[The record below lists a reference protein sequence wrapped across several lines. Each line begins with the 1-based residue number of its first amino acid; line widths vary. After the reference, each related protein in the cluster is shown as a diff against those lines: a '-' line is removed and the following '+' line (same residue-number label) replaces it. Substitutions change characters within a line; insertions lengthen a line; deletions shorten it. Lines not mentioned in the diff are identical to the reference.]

1 MQAGYDSATL
11 DENASQ
17 NISYVTNMCVH
28 DAVPVYETARR
39 PEKPNIDTSYFWK
52 KYVLTSPA
60 SASRFGVLTS
70 PGSGTYNFIQNTFKK
85 TIYMCYPDAVPV
97 NGTP

>member
-52 KYVLTSPA
+52 KYVLTSPDNIDLWLGT
-60 SASRFGVLTS
+60 GVLKP
-70 PGSGTYNFIQNTFKK
+70 PGEGRVGILLSLYKNINQNTS
-85 TIYMCYPDAVPV
+85 
-97 NGTP
+97 